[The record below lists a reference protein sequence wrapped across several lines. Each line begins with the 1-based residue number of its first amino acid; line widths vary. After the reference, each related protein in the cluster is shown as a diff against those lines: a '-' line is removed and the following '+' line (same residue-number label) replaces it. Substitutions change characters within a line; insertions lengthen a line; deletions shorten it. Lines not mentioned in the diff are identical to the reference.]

1 MCCGQ
6 KRSALRRG
14 QATATTA
21 KVRPGMPTSVSRPAL
36 ISQPTP
42 GVLQNVSAGF
52 SKPASGAPHI
62 STPPASV
69 NLHYL
74 ENSPIRVRG
83 PVTGRQYDF
92 SGVRP
97 VQAVDTRD
105 ASALL
110 RKRFFRP
117 LR

>member
-1 MCCGQ
+1 M
-6 KRSALRRG
+6 
-14 QATATTA
+14 
-21 KVRPGMPTSVSRPAL
+21 
-36 ISQPTP
+36 
-42 GVLQNVSAGF
+42 
-52 SKPASGAPHI
+52 
-62 STPPASV
+62 

-92 SGVRP
+92 SGLRP

-110 RKRFFRP
+110 RTRFFRP